1 MGGNSLWYN
10 SAYFQ
15 EPDAPHET
23 IQGADGLSWY
33 AMTPAA
39 SVPQFEPVPDGGSGA
54 AERYNQALFGQFMPG
69 FDQPVVSVDSSRAGD
84 GILEVRHEDG
94 SGTAFYDRA
103 VYQAPRGDYH
113 VYEDSG
119 GSQWYAIHGTPAV
132 ERRPVY
138 EDGKPLYENDKLQ
151 TFTVETVRYKS
162 TPARYSEPKKRPV
175 TERKPPNRK
184 KH

>member
-1 MGGNSLWYN
+1 
-10 SAYFQ
+10 
-15 EPDAPHET
+15 
-23 IQGADGLSWY
+23 
-33 AMTPAA
+33 
-39 SVPQFEPVPDGGSGA
+39 
-54 AERYNQALFGQFMPG
+54 MPG

-162 TPARYSEPKKRPV
+162 TPARYSEPKRDQSQSVSRQTGKNIDHRAGIPGNGYACLRISV
-175 TERKPPNRK
+175 QAR
-184 KH
+184 

>member
-1 MGGNSLWYN
+1 
-10 SAYFQ
+10 
-15 EPDAPHET
+15 
-23 IQGADGLSWY
+23 
-33 AMTPAA
+33 MTPAA

-113 VYEDSG
+113 VYEDSVAASG
-119 GSQWYAIHGTPAV
+119 MPFMALLPWSVGPSMRTGNRSMKMT
-132 ERRPVY
+132 
-138 EDGKPLYENDKLQ
+138 KLQ